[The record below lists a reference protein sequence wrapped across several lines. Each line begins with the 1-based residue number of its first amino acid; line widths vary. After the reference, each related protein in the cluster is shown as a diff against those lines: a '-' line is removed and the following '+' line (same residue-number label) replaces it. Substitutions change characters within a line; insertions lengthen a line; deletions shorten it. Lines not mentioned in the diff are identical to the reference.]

1 MVRNVLIARGGAVG
15 SASGLGRAHHDL
27 LTALDTDCIE
37 GYAVGGVVEHE
48 LGGNPATRINRRWRS
63 NPARVKRTL
72 PLMDMLHISD
82 QEQAHL
88 VPENCPVPVS
98 ITVHD
103 LFHLYPRVV
112 DGIEVGDQKPG
123 PVRRKDITKLKAGLN
138 RADLLICDSKT
149 TLLEVEEHFPDITS
163 TCVPLGLDLSDR
175 HPVENPM
182 NAPAWMNEEGKH
194 LLVVGSEEPRKRL
207 DFAIQSC
214 KDLKGVILHKIGA
227 ESDSD
232 AERYLKALAAT
243 HGIDMR
249 WRGRVSEMDLI
260 AAWQHADALL
270 FPSIAE
276 GFGYPPLEAMAG
288 GCRALV
294 ADAGSANEIPPA
306 SYLQPIDDP
315 QVWKRAIKNLPTG
328 RCQES
333 LKRAEQFSKE
343 AYCRN
348 MAKAWDSMF

>member
-1 MVRNVLIARGGAVG
+1 MVRNVLVARGGAVG

-27 LTALDTDCIE
+27 VTALDTDCIE

-88 VPENCPVPVS
+88 VPDNCQVPVS
-98 ITVHD
+98 VTVHD
-103 LFHLYPRVV
+103 LFHLYPRVIE
-112 DGIEVGDQKPG
+112 GIDVGEQKPG
-123 PVRRKDITKLKAGLN
+123 PVRRKDIAKLKAGLN
-138 RADLLICDSKT
+138 RADLLICDSKA
-149 TLLEVEEHFPDITS
+149 TLLEAKEYFPDVAS

-182 NAPAWMNEEGKH
+182 NAPAWMNEAGKH
-194 LLVVGSEEPRKRL
+194 LLLVGSEEPRKRL

-214 KDLKGVILHKIGA
+214 KGLKGVILHKIGA

-288 GCRALV
+288 GTRALV
-294 ADAGSANEIPPA
+294 ADAGSANEIPPT

-315 QVWKRAIKNLPTG
+315 QVWKQTIKNLPTG

-333 LKRAEQFSKE
+333 LNKAEQFSKE

-348 MAKAWDSMF
+348 MANAWDSMF

>member
-15 SASGLGRAHHDL
+15 SASGLGRAHRDL
-27 LTALDTDCIE
+27 LTALDTDCIK

-149 TLLEVEEHFPDITS
+149 TLLEVEEHFPDIAS

>member
-88 VPENCPVPVS
+88 VPENCSVPVS

-149 TLLEVEEHFPDITS
+149 TLLEVEEHFPDIAS

-182 NAPAWMNEEGKH
+182 NAPSWMNEEGKH